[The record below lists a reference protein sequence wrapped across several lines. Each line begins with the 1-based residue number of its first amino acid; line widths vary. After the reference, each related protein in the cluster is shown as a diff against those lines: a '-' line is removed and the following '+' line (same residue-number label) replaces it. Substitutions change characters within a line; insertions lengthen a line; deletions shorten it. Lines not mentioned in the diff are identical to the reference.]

1 MVRKA
6 LIGMSFSA
14 AAAMFSMAG
23 LAYAGV
29 SLPAPA
35 VTAFEKAGITLP
47 NQRGGPSTSD
57 SASNDHGK
65 DVSSIAKD
73 HSTTGCEHGRLV
85 SKEASDKR
93 QDVNHAANRQNSAPD
108 PCNHTDRAGADGV
121 ETPSG
126 DQGGQAGTSATEPS
140 NHGQDV
146 KQVATDGSKGCEHGQ
161 DVSST
166 ARDNGNGTKGNG
178 PDCTAGNSGAE
189 HGGGPSN
196 NAKGNGPGNHPGH

>member
-1 MVRKA
+1 
-6 LIGMSFSA
+6 
-14 AAAMFSMAG
+14 MFSMAG

-35 VTAFEKAGITLP
+35 VTAFERAGITLP
-47 NQRGGPSTSD
+47 NQSGGPSTSD

-65 DVSSIAKD
+65 DVSGIAKD
-73 HSTTGCEHGRLV
+73 HSTTGCEHGRAV
-85 SKEASDKR
+85 SKVASHKR
-93 QDVNHAANRQNSAPD
+93 QDVNHAPNRQNSAPD
-108 PCNHTDRAGADGV
+108 PCNHTNKAGTGV
-121 ETPSG
+121 ESPAG
-126 DQGGQAGTSATEPS
+126 NQGQAGTSATQPS

-146 KQVATDGSKGCEHGQ
+146 KKVATDGSKGCEHGQ

-178 PDCTAGNSGAE
+178 PDCTAGNSGAV

-196 NAKGNGPGNHPGH
+196 NTTGNHPGH